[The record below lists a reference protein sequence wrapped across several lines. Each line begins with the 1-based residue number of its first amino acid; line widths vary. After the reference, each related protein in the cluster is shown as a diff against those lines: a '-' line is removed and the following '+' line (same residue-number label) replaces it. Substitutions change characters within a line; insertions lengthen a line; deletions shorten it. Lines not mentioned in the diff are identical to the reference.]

1 MIGDHVPCSAR
12 LVKVKCKTPPKSK
25 LREHFWYA
33 YWPTAVIGS
42 TQVGVGDVSDD
53 TEHCSARL
61 VKVKVQNTS
70 KVRATGA
77 FLVCVLAY
85 SGDRTDSGGGRR

>member
-12 LVKVKCKTPPKSK
+12 LVKVKCKTPPKSR

-53 TEHCSARL
+53 VPCSAPL
-61 VKVKVQNTS
+61 VKAKVQNTS
-70 KVRATGA
+70 KVGA
-77 FLVCVLAY
+77 MGAEH
-85 SGDRTDSGGGRR
+85 